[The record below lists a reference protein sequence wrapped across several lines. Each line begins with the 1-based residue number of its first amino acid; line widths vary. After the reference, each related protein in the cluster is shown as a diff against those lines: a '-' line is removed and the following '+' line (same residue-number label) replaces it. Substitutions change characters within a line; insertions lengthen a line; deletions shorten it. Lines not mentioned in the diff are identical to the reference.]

1 MWLKLRWIVI
11 IGLLFLLAT
20 SAFLLV
26 TRKETTNNMDSQ
38 SQTTSSS
45 LKLVSQAFSDGAP
58 IPMQYTCKGQNINP
72 PLNIIGVPPQA
83 KSLALIMHDPDAV
96 SGDFVHW
103 LMWDIPTS
111 TETVAANSVPPGAIQ
126 GTNSA
131 NKSQYIGPCPPAG
144 TGTHRYMFELYA
156 LDRPLTNLNMETNR
170 EQLQKAMEGH
180 ILAQHTLTGLFS
192 AD

>member
-1 MWLKLRWIVI
+1 MADETPGTELKLFSQVFSEGAAIP
-11 IGLLFLLAT
+11 AT
-20 SAFLLV
+20 
-26 TRKETTNNMDSQ
+26 
-38 SQTTSSS
+38 
-45 LKLVSQAFSDGAP
+45 
-58 IPMQYTCKGQNINP
+58 YTCKGQSINP
-72 PLNIIGVPPQA
+72 PLNIMGVPSGA
-83 KSLALIMHDPDAV
+83 KSLALIMHDPDAA

-103 LMWDIPTS
+103 LVWDIPTS
-111 TETVAANSVPPGAIQ
+111 TETIAVNSVPPGAIQ

-156 LDRPLTNLNMETNR
+156 LDTALTNLNMETNK

-180 ILAQHTLTGLFS
+180 IVAQHTLTGLFS